1 MNLKN
6 DTIAEGKSIVA
17 LKLAIVD
24 TNALANKGSYAR
36 LAGLLQAVHTN
47 LPNYEVTIFHRYYDE
62 VTNDTIEDLKK
73 FHSDIRIRRHPWYNE
88 KNSAFY
94 TTISF
99 LIFFTF
105 HAIQQMATPKNKAF
119 FYDYDAILD
128 LNLIEPDSFNDKKII
143 LKNIFGQ
150 LFVLLSVWNL
160 SLSKKKVIICS
171 ATIGPYSS
179 PLLEFLAIRILNKVS
194 LITLREA
201 FSRDYLNSL
210 GIDKPKIHVTA
221 DLAFLMEINED
232 INFNIAKTLNL
243 QKDMGIIIGICP
255 AAMMNSKLQED
266 EYIQLLS
273 ELSDFLIEK
282 TNATILYLANTFQ
295 DISLVE
301 KIYNT
306 VKNPQKTRIVPFG
319 ASAREIK
326 SVIGICNLFICSRFH
341 ALVASTSIG
350 TPSIGLISYSY
361 NKFHGIIGGMMKQEQ
376 NLFDIDA
383 DFNYNAFLNKLKF
396 KSEYLLKH
404 EGSVRSD
411 LLNNFNFTK
420 EQALL
425 NGQFIREVILQNEY
439 AKGN

>member
-1 MNLKN
+1 M
-6 DTIAEGKSIVA
+6 AH
-17 LKLAIVD
+17 KLAIVD

-36 LAGLLQAVHTN
+36 LAGLLKAINTN
-47 LPNYEVTIFHRYYDE
+47 LPEYEVTIFHRYYDE
-62 VTNDTIEDLKK
+62 VTKDTIEDLKK
-73 FHSDIRIRRHPWYNE
+73 FHSDIRVRKHPWYNE
-88 KNSAFY
+88 KKSTVY

-99 LIFFTF
+99 LFFFTS
-105 HAIQQMATPKNKAF
+105 HAIQQMTIQKRKTF
-119 FYDYDAILD
+119 FYDFDAILD

-150 LFVLLSVWNL
+150 LFVLLSIWNL

-171 ATIGPYSS
+171 ATIGPYTSS
-179 PLLEFLAIRILNKVS
+179 LLEFLARRILNKVS

-201 FSRDYLNSL
+201 FSRDYLNS
-210 GIDKPKIHVTA
+210 IEINKPKIHVTA

-232 INFNIAKTLNL
+232 INFSIISKLLNL
-243 QKDMGIIIGICP
+243 QKDMGVIIGICP
-255 AAMMNSKLQED
+255 AAMMNSMLHED

-273 ELSDFLIEK
+273 DLSDFLIEE
-282 TNATILYLANTFQ
+282 TDATILYLANTFQ

-301 KIYNT
+301 KIYSV
-306 VKNPQKTRIVPFG
+306 VKNPQKTRIVPFS

-376 NLFDIDA
+376 NLLDIDA
-383 DFNYNAFLNKLKF
+383 NFNYNAFLNELKI

-420 EQALL
+420 EKALL
-425 NGQFIREVILQNEY
+425 NGQLIRNVISEKY